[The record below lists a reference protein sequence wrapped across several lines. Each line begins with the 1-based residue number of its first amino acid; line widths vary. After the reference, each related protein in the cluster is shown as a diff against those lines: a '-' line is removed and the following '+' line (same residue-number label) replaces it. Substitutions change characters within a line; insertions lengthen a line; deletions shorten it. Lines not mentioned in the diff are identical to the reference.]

1 MLHTWT
7 GISIPLWWMLPS
19 LSTRSTSRWS
29 FDDYSAGVSSWCP
42 SRKWWWN
49 HLYAR
54 KERKRR
60 SCTLLS
66 AMCWKCTDFYS
77 KFASW
82 RFASEKGSE
91 VHLTNGG
98 DVQDVAYHK
107 TQHCTRCDSRCTVL
121 SWEKC
126 AVPWLCSCLLHQLSN
141 WQVCDFLHLSFYL
154 LNNAIISKKST
165 STVWFKTISR
175 YLSTV
180 HPKIPECSEPDEYL
194 PSPVFHALECSGS
207 DQLCEASSTTS
218 GALGALQ
225 VTGDGD
231 SWMSWC
237 SCEWLHGIFAKKRT
251 YRIILQVFIHLFHL
265 VSIYLLE

>member
-1 MLHTWT
+1 MAIGSDPTISTRDISTWNFDWSQWTLSCLMLHTWT

-19 LSTRSTSRWS
+19 LSTRSTGRWS
-29 FDDYSAGVSSWCP
+29 FDDHSADVSSWCP

-60 SCTLLS
+60 SCSLLS

-91 VHLTNGG
+91 VHLANGG

-107 TQHCTRCDSRCTVL
+107 TQHCTRCDSRCTVW

-126 AVPWLCSCLLHQLSN
+126 AVSWLCSCLLHQLSN
-141 WQVCDFLHLSFYL
+141 GQVCDFLHLSSYL
-154 LNNAIISKKST
+154 LNDSIISKK
-165 STVWFKTISR
+165 
-175 YLSTV
+175 
-180 HPKIPECSEPDEYL
+180 
-194 PSPVFHALECSGS
+194 
-207 DQLCEASSTTS
+207 
-218 GALGALQ
+218 
-225 VTGDGD
+225 
-231 SWMSWC
+231 
-237 SCEWLHGIFAKKRT
+237 RT
-251 YRIILQVFIHLFHL
+251 YCMI
-265 VSIYLLE
+265 